1 LKDQALLA
9 IYDHNKKPIY
19 AKKPFLTLL
28 TKKRR
33 RMLDFSAGLSK
44 NLPLNA
50 LIGGLTS
57 ADNAR
62 LITVCAEGIVSS
74 L

>member
-1 LKDQALLA
+1 MWGQALLA

-33 RMLDFSAGLSK
+33 RMLDFSAGQSK

-50 LIGGLTS
+50 LIGGLAKKKIAKKSAS
-57 ADNAR
+57 ADN
-62 LITVCAEGIVSS
+62 E
-74 L
+74 

>member
-33 RMLDFSAGLSK
+33 RMLDFSAGQSK